1 MKITKQ
7 QLKKIIEEELESSLG
22 EDNIEESNV
31 IDYTTGDADA
41 PERAIGPSWLKDFTR
56 QIAGEIK
63 KALEPLEDRLDRLEG
78 RPSE

>member
-41 PERAIGPSWLKDFTR
+41 PERAIGPPWLTEFKT
-56 QIAGEIK
+56 QIALEIK
-63 KALEPLEDRLDRLEG
+63 SALEPLKARLNKLDG
-78 RPSE
+78 GSA